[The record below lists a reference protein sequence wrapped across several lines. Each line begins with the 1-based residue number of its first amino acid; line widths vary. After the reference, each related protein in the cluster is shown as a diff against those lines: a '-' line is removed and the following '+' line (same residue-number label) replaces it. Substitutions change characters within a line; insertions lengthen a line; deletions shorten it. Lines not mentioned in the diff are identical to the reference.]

1 MDLLTFLLAVVAVG
15 AVTGGIMW
23 YLLKRPHSAK
33 PRVRTKQPKKAE
45 QSIDEIAT
53 STKQRISRAQTME
66 EAFAAGREGL
76 EKIKHQIK
84 ESKPPKPRRK

>member
-1 MDLLTFLLAVVAVG
+1 MDLLTFLLAIVAVG
-15 AVTGGIMW
+15 VGIGGITW
-23 YLLKRPHSAK
+23 YLLKRPHTAK
-33 PRVRTKQPKKAE
+33 PRVRANRPKQTE

-76 EKIKHQIK
+76 NRIRRQIK
-84 ESKPPKPRRK
+84 QSEAQKRRKK